1 MIAMRQILLILMV
14 AGCLFGLSL
23 RVDAS
28 GTSDAIN
35 GRLPTPK
42 GLERDVK
49 FWERIFLEFTPDQ
62 CVIHD
67 TWHLDIIYAV
77 KRVPDGD
84 SRRRQ
89 KLVKGYLR
97 QVRQALTGLGNRGRP
112 VNALERK
119 VFAAVP
125 EKHRN
130 RAFFREAV
138 DRVRCQR
145 GVDLQ
150 PSLARSTRYVPM
162 IKRVLRRE
170 NLPSDLAYLPHLESG
185 FNRYAKSHAGA
196 VGLWQ
201 FMPYTAREGGLK
213 VNRNKDYRHHPEKS
227 TLAAAAHIR
236 FIHQKTGSWP
246 LTITA
251 YNYGHNGVS
260 RAIKKFGPDYM
271 LIRRFHKTR
280 IFGFAARNYY
290 PSFLAARN
298 VAIREEI
305 ADSKRM
311 KKSNSRLAE
320 NQEVARPRRGG

>member
-1 MIAMRQILLILMV
+1 MWKYFLIVITSLGFFCV
-14 AGCLFGLSL
+14 SGLAP
-23 RVDAS
+23 AS
-28 GTSDAIN
+28 ELGEAVN

-42 GLERDVK
+42 GLERDVR
-49 FWERIFLEFTPDQ
+49 FWERIFSEFTPDQ

-97 QVRQALTGLGNRGRP
+97 QVRQALTGLGSRGRP
-112 VNALERK
+112 ANALERK
-119 VFAAVP
+119 VFSAVP
-125 EKHRN
+125 AKHRN
-130 RAFFREAV
+130 RAFFREAAE
-138 DRVRCQR
+138 RVRCQR

-150 PSLARSTRYVPM
+150 PSLARSTRYMPM
-162 IKRVLRRE
+162 IKRVLRNQ

-201 FMPYTAREGGLK
+201 FMPQTARGEGLR
-213 VNRNKDYRHHPEKS
+213 VTRTKDYRHHPEKS

-236 FIHQKTGSWP
+236 SIHQRTGSWP

-298 VAIREEI
+298 MAVQEEM
-305 ADSKRM
+305 ADRKLLR
-311 KKSNSRLAE
+311 KSSSRLADSRE
-320 NQEVARPRRGG
+320 SGRPPKGG